1 MTRRALGRFFPLGL
15 AMAVFVA
22 GAADRPAKLSAATNG
37 AVFVAVAG
45 DGGQPVAGLTAANFA
60 VRVNGHDQTVLSAQP
75 ATEPLSLILFVEVEP
90 NAVSQTRGAIR
101 SLIDRVRQ
109 ASPHSRIGL
118 ADGPGTPEMLSVTAQ
133 AKLLEDAV
141 GTLYTEPDLGPLVER
156 LPDLAARL
164 AQEPSSRRIILS
176 ITPPGVTGGR
186 RLMPETPA
194 SLRKAGCELWGI
206 QVAPVGST
214 VLDRDQIF
222 EDLITWTGGRRA
234 TVYGASMLDTVL
246 HQAADLFLSQYLV
259 TYTRPDAKGQQP
271 LQVGVRGLHKG
282 AQVFAPGWTFN

>member
-1 MTRRALGRFFPLGL
+1 
-15 AMAVFVA
+15 VFVQVV
-22 GAADRPAKLSAATNG
+22 DPNG
-37 AVFVAVAG
+37 
-45 DGGQPVAGLTAANFA
+45 
-60 VRVNGHDQTVLSAQP
+60 
-75 ATEPLSLILFVEVEP
+75 
-90 NAVSQTRGAIR
+90 VSQTRGAIR
-101 SLIDRVRQ
+101 SLIDHVRQ
-109 ASPHSRIGL
+109 VSPHSRIGL

-164 AQEPSSRRIILS
+164 AQEPNSRRIILS

-194 SLRKAGCELWGI
+194 SLRNAGCELWGI
-206 QVAPVGST
+206 EVAPVGST

-234 TVYGASMLDTVL
+234 TVYGASMLDTVAGE
-246 HQAADLFLSQYLV
+246 AANLFLSQYLV

-271 LQVGVRGLHKG
+271 LQVGVRGLPKG